1 MNKELKKIGELY
13 SRICEYC
20 SKEENSLLS
29 IGKLRKEY
37 GISKRDLRILF
48 QFWYTYFFFFDDCV
62 FDFQMT
68 DSDGKYI
75 ELEDSIEQLKDVDR
89 EVDVLLEKMN
99 DNWNLKIYDSI
110 KVLKEKIRLQDFTV
124 GNASMPSHYKQKI
137 KQSLVNLGD
146 VLVDEL
152 YVVDKNEITGK
163 IQGHKSLWVRS
174 ILNNKCI
181 DMDFT
186 GANRK
191 IYKKEVHPIGMYYDK
206 FLQKYYGVYIDD
218 NGSCLEVD
226 ISDILSLKETEK
238 TFYPIDFDIDEYRQQ
253 KQQCKM
259 VLKVYDEGNVKC
271 KLSKL
276 LSDNQL
282 HQQEFENFSRYT
294 FYTEDEWLYADIIKQ
309 YGRSVVIEEPVY
321 IKEEM
326 MKDIQVTLESYG
338 YED

>member
-1 MNKELKKIGELY
+1 MDKELKKIGELY

-20 SKEENSLLS
+20 STEENSSLS

-37 GISKRDLRILF
+37 GISKRNLKILF

-75 ELEDSIEQLKDVDR
+75 ELEDKIEQLKDVGR
-89 EVDVLLEKMN
+89 EVYALLEKMN
-99 DNWNLKIYDSI
+99 DNWSLRIYDST
-110 KVLKEKIRLQDFTV
+110 KVLKEKISLKDFTV
-124 GNASMPSHYKQKI
+124 GNASMISCYKQKI
-137 KQSLVNLGD
+137 KQSLVKIGD

-152 YVVDKNEITGK
+152 FVVDKNEITGK
-163 IQGHKSLWVRS
+163 MQGHKSLWIQS
-174 ILNNKCI
+174 ILNNKCV
-181 DMDFT
+181 DMNLRGT
-186 GANRK
+186 NRR
-191 IYKKEVHPIGMYYDK
+191 IYKKEVCPVGMYYDR

-226 ISDILSLKETEK
+226 MSEILSLKETEK
-238 TFYPIDFDIDEYRQQ
+238 TFCQIDFDIDEYRQQ

-259 VLKVYDEGNVKC
+259 VLKVYDEGNVKY

-282 HQQEFENFSRYT
+282 QKQEFQNFSRYT

-309 YGRSVVIEEPVY
+309 YGRSVIIEEPVY
-321 IKEEM
+321 IMEEM
-326 MKDIQVTLESYG
+326 MRDIQVTLESYG
-338 YED
+338 YD